1 MRYQLQFP
9 PEIKGKITLP
19 TSKSISNRAL
29 IIYALTQNGI
39 LPNHLAVCDDTDVM
53 KTALVSTNEVIN
65 ILAAGTSMRFLTA
78 YLSVTTGTRIITGT
92 ERMQNRP
99 IHILVDALRKIGAD
113 IQYTDKKGFPPL
125 RIVGK
130 KLEGSK
136 LSLDGSISSQFITAL
151 LLIAPTL
158 EKGLQIEL
166 KGHIASKPYIDM
178 TLALMNQCG
187 AKAYWYMSN
196 SIQVE
201 PQPYK
206 PTTLNI
212 EPDWSAA
219 SYWFSIVALSDKA
232 EILLTDMVIPSLQGD
247 FKGAKE
253 FEKLGVRYKQTPEGL
268 HLFKTNQIS
277 SAIEI
282 DFTEIPDLAQTFVVA
297 ATLLNVPFKFTGLD
311 TLRIKETDRIDAL
324 VQEMK
329 KLGYILV
336 EKGNKELSWK
346 GERCLA
352 EQQPIIE
359 TYDDHRMAMAFA
371 PAAIVF
377 PHLLINEPDVVTKSY
392 PNYWEDLTKAGVNLL
407 KK

>member
-1 MRYQLQFP
+1 M
-9 PEIKGKITLP
+9 
-19 TSKSISNRAL
+19 
-29 IIYALTQNGI
+29 
-39 LPNHLAVCDDTDVM
+39 C
-53 KTALVSTNEVIN
+53 
-65 ILAAGTSMRFLTA
+65 
-78 YLSVTTGTRIITGT
+78 
-92 ERMQNRP
+92 
-99 IHILVDALRKIGAD
+99 
-113 IQYTDKKGFPPL
+113 
-125 RIVGK
+125 
-130 KLEGSK
+130 
-136 LSLDGSISSQFITAL
+136 SSDL
-151 LLIAPTL
+151 
-158 EKGLQIEL
+158 
-166 KGHIASKPYIDM
+166 
-178 TLALMNQCG
+178 
-187 AKAYWYMSN
+187 
-196 SIQVE
+196 
-201 PQPYK
+201 
-206 PTTLNI
+206 
-212 EPDWSAA
+212 
-219 SYWFSIVALSDKA
+219 
-232 EILLTDMVIPSLQGD
+232 
-247 FKGAKE
+247 
-253 FEKLGVRYKQTPEGL
+253 
-268 HLFKTNQIS
+268 KTNQIS
-277 SAIEI
+277 SVIEI